1 MLTVRELCFKK
12 YNCNQPNV
20 HCDINTLSD
29 LSARVPV
36 QVNLVSGSQQP
47 CFRITSMRRCSA
59 MCKRSAYC
67 GHGVFEDYQLTQRTC
82 AADLQPADVTLEAVE
97 AVLFQVCDGMKG
109 MIKPGKTLV
118 RETIR
123 WVAISTEIRFL

>member
-1 MLTVRELCFKK
+1 MHLVPPRVTRLKAVGQCKHMLHKPAF
-12 YNCNQPNV
+12 
-20 HCDINTLSD
+20 
-29 LSARVPV
+29 
-36 QVNLVSGSQQP
+36 
-47 CFRITSMRRCSA
+47 
-59 MCKRSAYC
+59 
-67 GHGVFEDYQLTQRTC
+67 LTKGASC

-123 WVAISTEIRFL
+123 HVLLLSGYVVCRIPASGLRDVLDGCVQTKLVTFLVW